1 MTWQDILKKDFNFRS
16 PPKGMAPQDVAL
28 EGDFFRNRLMPV
40 LEDMIKPQR
49 MQDTDLGVFDTK
61 EKVLAQFSKGPL
73 NYMDFIF
80 TPIKKTADSAEFQ
93 VNSDS
98 WYGRKVKF
106 LFEDDGVKFQHG
118 DKLNDYGTVY
128 PRTDNFPHIR
138 GFGL

>member
-1 MTWQDILKKDFNFRS
+1 MSWRDIIKSDFDFKS
-16 PPKGMAPQDVAL
+16 PPKGMAPQDIAL
-28 EGDFFRNRLMPV
+28 EGDFFRNRLQRV
-40 LEDMIKPQR
+40 LEDMIEPSKGYGS
-49 MQDTDLGVFDTK
+49 DLGVFDTK

-98 WYGRKVKF
+98 WYARKVKF
-106 LFEDDGVKFQHG
+106 LFEDDVVKFQHG

-128 PRTDNFPHIR
+128 PRTDKFPHIR
-138 GFGL
+138 GFRI

>member
-1 MTWQDILKKDFNFRS
+1 MTWQDILKRDFTFEG

-28 EGDFFRNRLMPV
+28 EGDFFSNRLQRV
-40 LEDMIKPQR
+40 LEDMIEPQAGFGK
-49 MQDTDLGVFDTK
+49 DFGVFDTK

-98 WYGRKVKF
+98 WYGRKAKF
-106 LFEDDGVKFQHG
+106 LFEDEEVKFQHG
-118 DKLNDYGTVY
+118 DKFNDYGRVFS
-128 PRTDNFPHIR
+128 RTNKNT
-138 GFGL
+138 GGKK

>member
-1 MTWQDILKKDFNFRS
+1 MNWQDILKRDFTFED

-28 EGDFFRNRLMPV
+28 EGDFFRNRLQGV
-40 LEDMIKPQR
+40 LEDMIEPQVGFGK
-49 MQDTDLGVFDTK
+49 DFGVFDTK